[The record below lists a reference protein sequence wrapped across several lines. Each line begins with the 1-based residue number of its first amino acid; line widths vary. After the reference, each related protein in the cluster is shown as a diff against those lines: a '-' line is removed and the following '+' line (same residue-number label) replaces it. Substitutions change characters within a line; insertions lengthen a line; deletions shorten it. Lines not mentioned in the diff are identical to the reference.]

1 MTLTA
6 NKPDQ
11 QVIDGA
17 LLDAAWQHAR
27 LLEGELTMARYK
39 VKHNHENF
47 TRELGRRLKLESAIG
62 GLMTRLKGNPDTPVD
77 SIVDELSRLIN
88 EEQ

>member
-1 MTLTA
+1 MTLTPTQ
-6 NKPDQ
+6 PDQ

-27 LLEGELTMARYK
+27 LLEGELQSARYK
-39 VKHNHENF
+39 VKLNREHY

-62 GLMTRLKGNPDTPVD
+62 GLMTRLKGSPDTPVD
-77 SIVDELSRLIN
+77 SIVDELSRMLN

>member
-1 MTLTA
+1 VTLTA
-6 NKPDQ
+6 TQPDQ

-27 LLEGELTMARYK
+27 LLEGELQSARYK
-39 VKHNHENF
+39 VKLNHENF